1 MRTFLWTQTHG
12 APLGR
17 RASRVRAWALLLMAG
32 AIGSTLSA
40 CATTKAAPVV
50 AGPPLVV
57 SQPPPRVLVP
67 PEEVPLVATGNGPDT
82 PVVTSSPRLPPP
94 PPPQR
99 RTTPPRASDSD
110 PRTET
115 PAAATA
121 IGPNLP
127 TEATRE
133 LLEQIVVRNWLEVD
147 EIISVWFTVTPD
159 LTAAF
164 PALAAREMGW
174 VDVPLLCAS
183 EIPVPGSMARCL
195 RTLIEVEPH
204 APRRLDTHVYLRDAV
219 ALRPDIHAEITR

>member
-1 MRTFLWTQTHG
+1 MRTFLFRQTHD
-12 APLGR
+12 APLR
-17 RASRVRAWALLLMAG
+17 RRPSRVRAWVLVLMAG

-133 LLEQIVVRNWLEVD
+133 LRAVPSAAEPVPEQKAVQDQLERVKAELGKIVPSTLSSGDKRKFED
-147 EIISVWFTVTPD
+147 AKKF
-159 LTAAF
+159 AAQ
-164 PALAAREMGW
+164 
-174 VDVPLLCAS
+174 AS
-183 EIPVPGSMARCL
+183 EKLKERNVLNAAQSVAKASQL
-195 RTLIEVEPH
+195 LQDLS
-204 APRRLDTHVYLRDAV
+204 RR
-219 ALRPDIHAEITR
+219 